1 MALHSM
7 KDVSKTD
14 KFRVAIYGKPGTGKT
29 STAKYLTGKSIIV
42 PFDNSEKVL
51 GGLDNIEAETFDK
64 SIPTKELARLVTEL
78 PKELTGFNN
87 LILDNVSALEKAWF
101 IEQGRN
107 SKSGIRNELQDYSG
121 WTNFF
126 IRVIDS
132 FYKLP
137 INILVTAWETQNDF
151 TSMTGQ
157 TFDQYSPQLRD
168 SVRDTFMGLTDV
180 VGRVMVNPDTGKH
193 GVILEGNDGIYAKN
207 RLDDRK
213 ACAIEDL
220 FKWGDS
226 DVQTSRVS
234 NEASESS
241 KTEAK

>member
-1 MALHSM
+1 MTLHSM

-29 STAKYLTGKSIIV
+29 SAAKYLTGKSIIV

-51 GGLDNIEAETFDK
+51 GGLDNIETETFDK

-180 VGRVMVNPDTGKH
+180 VGRVMVNPDTGKR

-220 FKWGDS
+220 FKWGTKPTDA
-226 DVQTSRVS
+226 
-234 NEASESS
+234 E
-241 KTEAK
+241 

>member
-1 MALHSM
+1 M
-7 KDVSKTD
+7 KNVSKTD
-14 KFRVAIYGKPGTGKT
+14 NFRVAIYGKPGTGKT
-29 STAKYLTGKSIIV
+29 SAAKYLTGKSIIV

-51 GGLDNIEAETFDK
+51 GGLDNVEAETFDK

-151 TSMTGQ
+151 NSMTGQ

-180 VGRVMVNPDTGKH
+180 VGRVMVNPDTGKR

-226 DVQTSRVS
+226 DVQASRVS
-234 NEASESS
+234 NKAGQSGTAET
-241 KTEAK
+241 K

>member
-1 MALHSM
+1 MAIHSL

-14 KFRVAIYGKPGTGKT
+14 KFRVAIYSKPGVGKT
-29 STAKYLTGKSIIV
+29 SASKYMPGKTLIV

-51 GGLDNIEAETFDK
+51 GRTDIESETFDK
-64 SIPTKELARLVTEL
+64 SIPTQELARLITDLPDEL
-78 PKELTGFNN
+78 KGFDN
-87 LILDNVSALEKAWF
+87 LVLDNVSALEKAWF

-107 SKSGIRNELQDYSG
+107 SKSGVRNELQDYSG

-137 INILVTAWETQNDF
+137 VNIYVTAWESQNDF

-157 TFDQYSPQLRD
+157 TFNQYSPMLRD

-180 VGRVMVNPDTGKH
+180 VGRLMLNPDTGNR
-193 GVILEGNDGIYAKN
+193 GVILEGDDGIYAKN
-207 RLDDRK
+207 RLDSRK

-220 FKWGDS
+220 FKW
-226 DVQTSRVS
+226 
-234 NEASESS
+234 
-241 KTEAK
+241 KTESTTSDDSE